1 MGNNIFPCCNNNTVS
16 HNTKVFKDSQE
27 PEITQMNSK
36 AISIKREELR
46 KNYTKKSTVYFDKSN
61 FINMKTKSLFE
72 DYDIIKKLGEGSYG
86 AVYHAQ
92 HKKAD
97 FIRAIKAIKRK
108 HIDSISFNN
117 EITILKSVD
126 HPNIIKLFECYYDS
140 NYYYMVE
147 EYCQGGDLYD
157 YIKKQKFFSEK
168 KAAFIIEQLLS
179 AMNYLHLKKIVHRDL
194 KPENIVLYESE
205 NGVLIKVIDFGT
217 SIYINNEYLTQELG
231 TIYYIAPE
239 VFKNYY
245 NEKADVWSIGII
257 LYTMLCGHPPFR
269 GNKEDDIKR
278 KILSGKV
285 EFQPK
290 DFEKVSKEAI
300 EFVSEL
306 LNYTPSNRP
315 TCEEALNN
323 KWIIKMLRSENSQ
336 DNILDN
342 KIIQKLV
349 KFQSVI
355 SLQKASLAFI
365 ANQLG
370 HNEEV
375 KRIKDE
381 FDKIDVNKDGIL
393 SKQELLDCIIFNNLG
408 MSKLY
413 PLGEAENKVT
423 EVLEEVDFN
432 NDGTISFSEFVT
444 VTMKK
449 EKLLSEE
456 SLKKAFDLFDI
467 VLFNVLFRMEMAL
480 SLLMNLRKISH

>member
-1 MGNNIFPCCNNNTVS
+1 MGNNVFPCCNNSTVS
-16 HNTKVFKDSQE
+16 YNTKIFKETQE
-27 PEITQMNSK
+27 PDNSQMHTRSK
-36 AISIKREELR
+36 SIKRDTLR

-61 FINMKTKSLFE
+61 FINMKTKSLFD
-72 DYDIIKKLGEGSYG
+72 DYDIVGKLGEGSYG
-86 AVYHAQ
+86 AVYKAQ
-92 HKKAD
+92 HKKANL
-97 FIRAIKAIKRK
+97 IRAIKAIKRK
-108 HIDSISFNN
+108 HIDGISFNN

-126 HPNIIKLFECYYDS
+126 HANIIKLFECYYDT
-140 NYYYMVE
+140 NYYYLAE
-147 EYCQGGDLYD
+147 EFCPGGDLYD

-179 AMNYLHLKKIVHRDL
+179 AMNHLHSKKIVHRDL
-194 KPENIVLYESE
+194 KPENIVFYESNNE
-205 NGVLIKVIDFGT
+205 VMIKLIDFGT

-245 NEKADVWSIGII
+245 NEKADIWSIGII

-269 GNKEDDIKR
+269 GNKEDEIKK

-285 EFQPK
+285 EYLPK
-290 DFEKVSKEAI
+290 DFDKVSKEAI

-306 LNYTPSNRP
+306 LNYTPNKRP
-315 TCEEALNN
+315 SCEEALNS
-323 KWIIKMLRSENSQ
+323 KWIIKLLRTDFTQ

-342 KIIQKLV
+342 KIVQNLIR
-349 KFQSVI
+349 FQSVI

-375 KRIKDE
+375 KKIKDE
-381 FDKIDVNKDGIL
+381 FDKIDINKDGIL
-393 SKQELLDCIIFNNLG
+393 SKKELLDCTIYLKLG

-413 PLGEAENKVT
+413 PLGEAEKKVA
-423 EVLEEVDFN
+423 EVLDEVDFN
-432 NDGTISFSEFVT
+432 NDGTISFSEFLT
-444 VTMKK
+444 VTIKK

-467 VLFNVLFRMEMAL
+467 VKHNLNRMGMV
-480 SLLMNLRKISH
+480 I